1 MAQVAPFS
9 IILSK
14 GACRPV
20 AAFMRFP
27 LHNALALLVSALLVA
42 THQTSFAF
50 LTKGAKR
57 TLASRSQQVLVLG
70 NASQRKNNASP
81 PANKRPR
88 GQRRQTS
95 QIRRVPVPRFSD
107 LASFTSSTSIEEWL
121 ESPPITKEDE
131 DIKAAFVD
139 WSSKDQA
146 RFMAELG
153 HHGESQAVVSFL
165 KKYSRQNIIVFNAA
179 LSILADLG
187 CYQEMDELWS
197 DMQEQDIVPSSFTL
211 ATIFRSAAG
220 TRDVLAIRERFLEYK
235 ELWTT
240 EVFEAAIRACMGE
253 NNNDADDMWNTIEEI
268 REWMRD
274 AGVIVSTPIYLAMLQ
289 VFANMSSVSSGVV
302 SSLLEELCQV
312 ASKSPRALK
321 LDDRLW
327 GTILQA
333 FAAAKDDTGAL
344 KVLHLMNQK
353 GSEPNSRHC
362 TIFIKTLTT
371 LKKDEVAVQ
380 FLNKM
385 SGLPC
390 SVEEFGGIELTAP
403 DQITVLAV
411 LSSLSFNSKYDLA
424 NDVLQK
430 MKAREYGED
439 APPNERA
446 YNLVLSACQSPVR
459 AREIVR
465 EMRLTRRHRKGV
477 IAPSL
482 QTYSRAIAVCRRQGD
497 LEMALNLLDVVK
509 DDGFQ
514 PDVYIYSGV
523 IWTAAEVGDFQRAR
537 LVMREMEFMGVRP
550 NIVSYNGLLAAF
562 AAAKKYDE
570 VITTFDEIQSHI
582 SATST
587 TFNILTKAA
596 RTISNATEKCSFLEG
611 IYSKMKTRE
620 KHVTI
625 GGHLIES
632 LVFALGSQGRFED
645 ARNAFESLEGP
656 SDAPNLRAILFA
668 CSNSEPPEW
677 ELALDYLH
685 TSDIVLQTRPPAY
698 VDSVALAYTMLACS
712 KADRWEE
719 SLNLLH
725 LYGNKETSVVAFNA
739 LIAACGR
746 CARPDVA
753 IEVLNEME
761 AHGIEPDALSFRN
774 AIIACNQAEHAEA
787 RNARDN
793 PISLQLQK
801 PMMFEWWECALS
813 LLRRMKESGLSPDI
827 QTYSSVISAC
837 EAAGKWQRALGVLQG
852 MREKDKNLYCFNA
865 AISACE
871 KGGAWVEALEL
882 YERMKERGGTLKPN
896 FVSINGV
903 VQVCYKSDTGASIL
917 IENKN

>member
-1 MAQVAPFS
+1 
-9 IILSK
+9 
-14 GACRPV
+14 
-20 AAFMRFP
+20 MRFP

-211 ATIFRSAAG
+211 ATFFRSAAG

-390 SVEEFGGIELTAP
+390 SVPEFEGLETTPP
-403 DQITVLAV
+403 DQIIVLVV
-411 LSSLSFNSKYDLA
+411 LSSLSATGKYELA
-424 NDVLQK
+424 NEVLQR

-439 APPNERA
+439 APPNEQA
-446 YNLVLSACQSPVR
+446 YNLVLSACQSPTR

-465 EMRLTRRHRKGV
+465 EMRLTRRHRTDV

-482 QTYSRAIAVCRRQGD
+482 RTYSRAIAVCRRQGD
-497 LEMALNLLDVVK
+497 LEMALTLLDGAK
-509 DDGFQ
+509 DDGFV
-514 PDVYIYSGV
+514 PDVYVYSAV
-523 IWTAAEVGDFQRAR
+523 IWTAAEVGDYERAR
-537 LVMREMEFMGVRP
+537 LVMREMKYMGVAP
-550 NIVSYNGLLAAF
+550 NIVSYNGLLSAY
-562 AAAKKYDE
+562 AAARKYEDM
-570 VITTFDEIQSHI
+570 ILTLDEIQSQNQME
-582 SATST
+582 ATFT
-587 TFNILTKAA
+587 TFNILARAA
-596 RTISNATEKCSFLEG
+596 RRMDDVGEKCSFLEG
-611 IYSKMKTRE
+611 IYSRMETRD

-625 GGHLIES
+625 GGQLIEN
-632 LVFALGSQGRFED
+632 LVFALGSQGRFDD
-645 ARNAFESLEGP
+645 AKETFESLVGP
-656 SDAPNLRAILFA
+656 SDAPNLRAMLFA
-668 CSNSEPPEW
+668 CSNANPPAW
-677 ELALDYLH
+677 ELALEYLH
-685 TSDIVLQTRPPAY
+685 TR
-698 VDSVALAYTMLACS
+698 
-712 KADRWEE
+712 
-719 SLNLLH
+719 
-725 LYGNKETSVVAFNA
+725 
-739 LIAACGR
+739 
-746 CARPDVA
+746 
-753 IEVLNEME
+753 
-761 AHGIEPDALSFRN
+761 
-774 AIIACNQAEHAEA
+774 
-787 RNARDN
+787 
-793 PISLQLQK
+793 
-801 PMMFEWWECALS
+801 
-813 LLRRMKESGLSPDI
+813 
-827 QTYSSVISAC
+827 
-837 EAAGKWQRALGVLQG
+837 
-852 MREKDKNLYCFNA
+852 
-865 AISACE
+865 
-871 KGGAWVEALEL
+871 
-882 YERMKERGGTLKPN
+882 
-896 FVSINGV
+896 
-903 VQVCYKSDTGASIL
+903 
-917 IENKN
+917 